1 MVDDYDVLSEGEV
14 VGRILKS
21 GPMAKPW
28 FWEFSYGYHY
38 DRSPAHGYEA
48 TREDAMA
55 AFRKGWLL
63 EQTRLLDGRKSC
75 RVAVGTCVSLHAPR
89 PDPYVRLSRIRLPPR
104 VCAPAPRRRAA

>member
-1 MVDDYDVLSEGEV
+1 MRQNQRIIRCDVCDHPLILKRALGPDRMVDDYDVLSEGEV

-55 AFRKGWLL
+55 AFRKGWLP
-63 EQTRLLDGRKSC
+63 E
-75 RVAVGTCVSLHAPR
+75 
-89 PDPYVRLSRIRLPPR
+89 
-104 VCAPAPRRRAA
+104 